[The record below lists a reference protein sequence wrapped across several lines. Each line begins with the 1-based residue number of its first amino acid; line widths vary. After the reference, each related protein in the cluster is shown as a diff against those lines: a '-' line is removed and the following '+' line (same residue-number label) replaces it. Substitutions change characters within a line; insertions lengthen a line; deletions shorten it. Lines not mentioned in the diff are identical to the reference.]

1 MQPIIKLG
9 HSPVQ
14 SGSEV
19 PVKPRYDDT
28 PPAASTDASA
38 GSSRPSVPDDPVGRA
53 SEVIDQLITDLRG
66 PETRLNIDQD
76 EATGLFVYQLVDPK
90 TGVIERQFPPDE
102 VLRRVAAMREIEGM
116 IFDDEV

>member
-1 MQPIIKLG
+1 MQPITKLG

-38 GSSRPSVPDDPVGRA
+38 DSSRPSVPDDPVGRA
-53 SEVIDQLITDLRG
+53 SEIIDQLITDLRG
-66 PETRLNIDQD
+66 PDTRLNIHRD
-76 EATGLFVYQLVDPK
+76 EASGLFVYQLVDPK
-90 TGVIERQFPPDE
+90 TGIIERQFPPEE
-102 VLRRVAAMREIEGM
+102 VLRRVAAIREIEGM